1 MKLLFFQLLRPETL
15 DLVITP
21 LFISY
26 FTSHLVN
33 PAYSTLR
40 IYPAAVPCHLSRPL
54 PPLVWI
60 ITEPLTRLPSSS
72 CPWHSREE
80 TKQQPEILDVVP
92 WSTEYT
98 SALLWERKPKLLWWR
113 QGPLWLGPC
122 HLLLFSS
129 LTHFSPPL
137 ILLQPRESAFC
148 SPHALRPLHLLSL
161 LPVSDS
167 SLPHLFQG
175 FQMPPSSPRPSWSF
189 YLKFLP

>member
-1 MKLLFFQLLRPETL
+1 MKRLFFQLLRPETL

-33 PAYSTLR
+33 PAYSTFR
-40 IYPAAVPCHLSRPL
+40 IYPAAAPCHPVQATATSCLNHHRASNTSPFILL
-54 PPLVWI
+54 P
-60 ITEPLTRLPSSS
+60 RR
-72 CPWHSREE
+72 SREE
-80 TKQQPEILDVVP
+80 TKQQPEILDVAP

-98 SALLWERKPKLLWWR
+98 SAPLWERKPKLLWWR

-137 ILLQPRESAFC
+137 ILLQPRASAFC